1 MTSPRT
7 LADLVRR
14 FSSGKPLNEDELH
27 HLVGNP
33 HAPIGIITRLATS
46 LNPEFRGYAA
56 RSPQLP
62 ERLAVQ
68 LCQDSS
74 GQVRASIAAYAR
86 SLSLP
91 HWEHL
96 ADDPSPAVRASLAT
110 NVRVPEEII
119 EELARDSDAGVR
131 EAAQAH
137 AKALHAHR

>member
-1 MTSPRT
+1 MTSPRS

-27 HLVGNP
+27 QLVENP
-33 HAPIGIITRLATS
+33 RAPIGIITKLATS

-74 GQVRASIAAYAR
+74 GSVRASIAGHAR
-86 SLSLP
+86 SLSLQQ
-91 HWEHL
+91 WEHL
-96 ADDPSPAVRASLAT
+96 ADESWHNCAVSRSG
-110 NVRVPEEII
+110 
-119 EELARDSDAGVR
+119 S
-131 EAAQAH
+131 
-137 AKALHAHR
+137 